1 MKMSVGFVE
10 KGLSKFPLRRGNKG
24 EDIYLFFEEREHILR
39 KFIIEDYE

>member
-24 EDIYLFFEEREHILR
+24 EDIYLFFEERAYPPQIYNRRL
-39 KFIIEDYE
+39 